1 MNGENGLGIL
11 IPSCDNYSDA
21 WAPFFHLFFRHWPD
35 PDYPIYLVS
44 NLQDFAHRG
53 VRTIRVGPDVD
64 WSANL
69 ISALDRI
76 PESHLLIIL
85 EDYFLT
91 EPADLPAIDELF
103 RHQCRSDVG
112 YLRLYPC
119 PGPREI
125 TGNVAG
131 YGIGVIGRG
140 VPYRTSLQ
148 AAIWKKSLLRNLLRA
163 GESAW
168 DFESGGT
175 RRSNEMEEVFASVAG
190 DLEGRLPLKYLCT
203 AIISKYWT
211 KEAVALCSRH
221 SIPIDFGKRRM
232 EPWYRR
238 MNRSPFYQTVHQ
250 RIRKAKEFTR
260 SFRNTSR

>member
-1 MNGENGLGIL
+1 LSGENRLGIL

-21 WAPFFHLFFRHWPD
+21 WAPFFRLFFRYWPD
-35 PDYPIYLVS
+35 PGYPIYLAS
-44 NLQDFAHRG
+44 NQKVFSHRG
-53 VRTIRVGPDVD
+53 VTTIRVGPDVD

-76 PESHLLIIL
+76 PESHLLVIL

-91 EPADLPAIDELF
+91 EPADLPAIDALF

-125 TGNVAG
+125 TGTVAG
-131 YGIGVIGRG
+131 YGIGIVERG
-140 VPYRTSLQ
+140 GPYRTSLQ

-175 RRSNEMEEVFASVAG
+175 RRSNGMEEVFASVAG
-190 DLEGRLPLKYLCT
+190 DLEGKLPLKYLCT

-211 KEAVALCSRH
+211 KEAVALCARH
-221 SIPIDFGKRRM
+221 SIPIDFEKRRM

-238 MNRSPFYQTVHQ
+238 MNRSPFFLTVLQ
-250 RIRKAKEFTR
+250 QIRKAKESTHHLR
-260 SFRNTSR
+260 KKYR